1 VAANVLDVG
10 PGRITLGGKE
20 VLATPGSN
28 RPNRALNVHL
38 PRQPPAYAIRP
49 CNFNPKWIV
58 AVPGTG
64 IARTSAE
71 SMCSS
76 ASGLGIHDYT
86 VGWVCALHTELAAS
100 RAMLDEVHD
109 SSWLAAAAADRH
121 DSNTYVLGSIG
132 AHNVVMACL
141 PADAYGTTSAAN
153 VAGHLM
159 RTFPA
164 LRTRLMVGIGG
175 GVPVSDVRLGDV
187 VVSTKVWQYDLG
199 KTVQDGAFQRTGVS
213 WRPPSDIM
221 TAVQVLKSRHEVDG
235 HRIAETVADMVARHP
250 AMVKY
255 AYPQTLRDC
264 VFRPEY
270 DHEPGMPN
278 CER

>member
-1 VAANVLDVG
+1 MLDV
-10 PGRITLGGKE
+10 
-20 VLATPGSN
+20 
-28 RPNRALNVHL
+28 
-38 PRQPPAYAIRP
+38 
-49 CNFNPKWIV
+49 
-58 AVPGTG
+58 
-64 IARTSAE
+64 
-71 SMCSS
+71 
-76 ASGLGIHDYT
+76 
-86 VGWVCALHTELAAS
+86 
-100 RAMLDEVHD
+100 VHD
-109 SSWLAAAAADRH
+109 TSWLANHHD

-153 VAGHLM
+153 VAGHMM
-159 RTFPA
+159 RAFPA

-175 GVPVSDVRLGDV
+175 GVPISDVRLGDV

-213 WRPPSDIM
+213 WRPPADIM

-235 HRIAETVADMVARHP
+235 HRIAETVAAMVESHP

-270 DHEPGMPN
+270 DHELGMPN